1 MVAGEV
7 WILELDGKIDEAVDN
22 RERIG
27 IRFYRVD
34 GERRDKIVERLR
46 FSNRRIDKFFYGF
59 WMEFITSSNISNVF
73 SYIFDDSLQLI
84 FVDAF
89 FTSCQIWFNILNF
102 LQMKNWRAT
111 IIWFR

>member
-7 WILELDGKIDEAVDN
+7 WILELDGKIDETVHN

-27 IRFYRVD
+27 IRFNRVD

-59 WMEFITSSNISNVF
+59 
-73 SYIFDDSLQLI
+73 
-84 FVDAF
+84 
-89 FTSCQIWFNILNF
+89 
-102 LQMKNWRAT
+102 
-111 IIWFR
+111 

>member
-7 WILELDGKIDEAVDN
+7 WILELDGKIDETVDN

-27 IRFYRVD
+27 IRFNRVD

-59 WMEFITSSNISNVF
+59 
-73 SYIFDDSLQLI
+73 
-84 FVDAF
+84 
-89 FTSCQIWFNILNF
+89 
-102 LQMKNWRAT
+102 
-111 IIWFR
+111 